1 MYKKQEWKKEKKTLL
16 SGIRWLVKN
25 TSLEFTDTESN
36 KNEFFSTP
44 CINLEPSD
52 NFLSGTVTTPTSR
65 DQYSHFS

>member
-36 KNEFFSTP
+36 KN
-44 CINLEPSD
+44 
-52 NFLSGTVTTPTSR
+52 
-65 DQYSHFS
+65 